1 MTLHRVSADDP
12 AGAAALLHGA
22 APRLIFKHSPTC
34 WISRRALAEVSL
46 FVDAHP
52 DVPVYLVDVL
62 AQRAFSQEIAE
73 ALRIVHA
80 SPQLI
85 LVADG
90 ASRWNASHGGI
101 KLPAIER
108 AINSPPAAAP

>member
-1 MTLHRVSADDP
+1 MTLHRVANDDP
-12 AGAAALLHGA
+12 AGALALLEGA
-22 APRLIFKHSPTC
+22 TPRLIFKHSPTC
-34 WISRRALAEVSL
+34 WISRRAFTEVSL

-62 AQRAFSQEIAE
+62 EQRALSQQIAE
-73 ALRIVHA
+73 VLRIAHA

-90 ASRWNASHGGI
+90 APRWNASHGGV
-101 KLPAIER
+101 KLPAIEH
-108 AINSPPAAAP
+108 AVNAASAAGS